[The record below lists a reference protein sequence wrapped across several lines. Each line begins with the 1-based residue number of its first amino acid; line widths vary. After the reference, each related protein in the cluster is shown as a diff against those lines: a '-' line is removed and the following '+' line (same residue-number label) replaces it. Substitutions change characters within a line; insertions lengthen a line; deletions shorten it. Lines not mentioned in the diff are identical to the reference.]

1 MPSSMT
7 PHSALLPCAL
17 APQTVAII
25 SAASAGSAFGSPV
38 LPLAMSAAALISSN
52 RSRLLLDA
60 TESVPRQTFIPAFTM
75 PSTSA
80 QPEASFR
87 LLTGQCAADT
97 WRLASSCI
105 SSCVTW
111 TQCAATVGT
120 SNTWW
125 QSSTCAGVRPYFSTH
140 ASCSFFVSDRCT
152 CNCRPLLTAYS
163 ASASQ
168 S

>member
-105 SSCVTW
+105 SS
-111 TQCAATVGT
+111 
-120 SNTWW
+120 
-125 QSSTCAGVRPYFSTH
+125 TCAGVRPYFSTH